1 MAASDETYQ
10 RQCLMCIRIGFWLV
24 GFFFREYV
32 WIGSVG
38 YLLRIDVGLFF
49 LVQNLFGIK
58 ILREFLILLNGVP
71 FFFF

>member
-1 MAASDETYQ
+1 MVASNEAHQ
-10 RQCLMCIRIGFWLV
+10 RQCLTHIHIGFWLV

-49 LVQNLFGIK
+49 
-58 ILREFLILLNGVP
+58 
-71 FFFF
+71 FFFSSKFVWHKNFESVPDIA